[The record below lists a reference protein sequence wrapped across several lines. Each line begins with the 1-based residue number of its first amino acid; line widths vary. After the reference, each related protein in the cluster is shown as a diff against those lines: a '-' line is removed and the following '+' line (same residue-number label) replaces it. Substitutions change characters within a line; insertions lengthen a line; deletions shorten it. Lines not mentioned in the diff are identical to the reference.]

1 MKNYFKK
8 HIIIFTI
15 IAMLLPIPAY
25 GETIVKNQAFFDA
38 VREYILN
45 NYALE
50 VTEEQLFDAA
60 IRGMF
65 DALDPYSRYLTIEE
79 TQSFVE
85 DSRGS
90 FAGIGASIGKREDG
104 FFIIETFPNSP
115 ARRAGL
121 LPMDRIIKVDGEA
134 VSMSM
139 DLSYLVEKIKG
150 PRGTDVNLVIQRK
163 EEIKEIRITRD
174 IIRVSPVE
182 SEVLEDGIGYLRIR
196 EFNSNVTRDVSIEIA
211 RLQIAGVKRVV
222 LDLRGNPGGL
232 LNEVV
237 TVSNFFTP
245 RGRILEVR
253 YKNKPSEVYTSN
265 GNQKFEKVAVLIDG
279 STASAGEILAGVIR
293 DTNSGVLI
301 GEKTFG
307 KGTVQDLFTLRN
319 GEAIKL
325 TVARYILPSGKDIN
339 NIGIFPDIN
348 IPSSENQKQG
358 KDVQLEKAIE
368 TLRNR

>member
-1 MKNYFKK
+1 MKTYFKK
-8 HIIIFTI
+8 HFIVFTI

-38 VREYILN
+38 VKEYIQD

-50 VTEEQLFDAA
+50 VTEEELYDAA
-60 IRGMF
+60 IKGMF

-79 TQSFVE
+79 TKSFVE
-85 DSRGS
+85 DSQGS

-104 FFIIETFPNSP
+104 FYIIETFPNSP

-121 LPMDRIIKVDGEA
+121 LPMDKIIKVDGEA
-134 VSMSM
+134 VSINM

-150 PRGTDVNLVIQRK
+150 PEGSEVNIVIQRNQ
-163 EEIKEIRITRD
+163 EIKEIKIQRA
-174 IIRVSPVE
+174 IIKISSVE
-182 SEVLEDGIGYLRIR
+182 SKVLEEGIGYLRIR

-211 RLQIAGVKRVV
+211 KLQIAGVKKVV

-232 LNEVV
+232 LNEAIN
-237 TVSNFFTP
+237 VSNFFTP
-245 RGRILEVR
+245 KGKILEVR
-253 YKNKPSEVYTSN
+253 YKNKPAEVYTSN
-265 GNQKFEKVAVLIDG
+265 GNKKFEKVAVLIDG
-279 STASAGEILAGVIR
+279 STASAGEILAGVIK
-293 DTNSGVLI
+293 DTNSGSLV

-339 NIGIFPDIN
+339 NIGIVPEIVV
-348 IPSSENQKQG
+348 SSKENQENG
-358 KDVQLEKAIE
+358 KDIQLNRAIQ
-368 TLRNR
+368 TLKN